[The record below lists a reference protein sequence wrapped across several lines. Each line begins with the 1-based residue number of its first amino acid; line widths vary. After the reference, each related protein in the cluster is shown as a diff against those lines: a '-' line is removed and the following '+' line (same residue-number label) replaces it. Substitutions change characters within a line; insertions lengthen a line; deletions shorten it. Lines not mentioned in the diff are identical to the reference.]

1 MIDYT
6 WYTGHKYLMKSIV
19 VFHNWCSIYSL
30 FLILII
36 KNQEKYFKKSSI
48 ILIKKYMNL
57 NTEKLING
65 FNFFDIFNMT
75 LILIVFFNLNFPLR
89 LMII

>member
-1 MIDYT
+1 
-6 WYTGHKYLMKSIV
+6 
-19 VFHNWCSIYSL
+19 
-30 FLILII
+30 
-36 KNQEKYFKKSSI
+36 
-48 ILIKKYMNL
+48 MNL

-75 LILIVFFNLNFPLR
+75 LILIVFLNLNFPLR